1 MIYSQWLSFN
11 ARNLVLNSE
20 EILKIQVLPSE
31 FRITTVFGHTFAQ
44 DFNPVKILIVEDE
57 VDLLSSLIAFSEK
70 ENYNAD
76 VAKTFSEASE
86 RISLYDYDC
95 ILLDINLPDGNGLKL
110 LENLKE
116 VNKTD
121 GVIIIS
127 ARNSLDDKIK
137 GLNLGADD
145 YLTKPFHFSEL
156 NARIQAVIR
165 RKKFDAPLT
174 LCFGDIEID
183 LQLHS
188 VKVKDSIVNLTK
200 KEFDILQ
207 HLIANKNRVVSK
219 NSLAE
224 YIWGDHVDN
233 VNSFDFLFVHLKN
246 LKKKLKQVEASVEIR
261 NIYGVGYQIIEL

>member
-1 MIYSQWLSFN
+1 M
-11 ARNLVLNSE
+11 
-20 EILKIQVLPSE
+20 
-31 FRITTVFGHTFAQ
+31 
-44 DFNPVKILIVEDE
+44 KILIVEDE
-57 VDLLSSLIAFSEK
+57 QDLVTSLLAFSEK
-70 ENYNAD
+70 ENYQAE

-86 RISLYDYDC
+86 RIGLYEYDC
-95 ILLDINLPDGNGLKL
+95 ILLDINLPDGNGLQL
-110 LENLKE
+110 LEDLKK

-165 RKKFDAPLT
+165 RKKFDAPHTLT
-174 LCFGDIEID
+174 FSNIEID
-183 LQLHS
+183 LSSHAVTIDHQATS
-188 VKVKDSIVNLTK
+188 LTK

-219 NSLAE
+219 TSLAE
-224 YIWGDHVDN
+224 YIWGDRVDSA
-233 VNSFDFLFVHLKN
+233 NSFDFLFVHLKN
-246 LKKKLKQVEASVEIR
+246 LKKKLKQAGAMVEIK
-261 NIYGVGYQIIEL
+261 NIYGVGYQLIDR